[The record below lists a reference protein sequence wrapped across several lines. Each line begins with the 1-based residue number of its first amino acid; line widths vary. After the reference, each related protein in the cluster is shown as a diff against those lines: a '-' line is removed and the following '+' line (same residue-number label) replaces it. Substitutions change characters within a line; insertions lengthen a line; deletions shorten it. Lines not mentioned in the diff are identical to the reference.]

1 MGNYFH
7 LLHPADHAGGRASR
21 QEDGHGTT
29 MYSDVEAEAMVDC
42 ALEAMKVQSA
52 AMYSRNNEIG
62 QAAAIDLLH
71 RAEALNEALLHLQV
85 EIEHSQI
92 DRLAETSTFRR
103 LGA

>member
-52 AMYSRNNEIG
+52 AMEIAIQRYSRNNEIDKR
-62 QAAAIDLLH
+62 QRLIYSVVQ
-71 RAEALNEALLHLQV
+71 R
-85 EIEHSQI
+85 HSMKHFF
-92 DRLAETSTFRR
+92 SFR
-103 LGA
+103 